1 MDDISLQDK
10 ERIDFEETARRVLID
25 STPDSGARRILLYFY
40 KFSQNITQYGTIN
53 PGNKHLAKRF
63 GWTAN
68 TLRAHLCIAKKTGF
82 LSTVGNGKS
91 RYFIFNQALLE
102 EKTMLFLQ
110 QKEAKKPVE
119 NHVENSQNFGVKSK
133 LFLANSVTNQ
143 VMLPEMVQVMN
154 QVMQNAQITPVI
166 SGLNMNEKMN
176 EKSNN
181 GKICEKIKTIFE
193 SYKSNKIPLKN
204 AVYETVRLCDS
215 LRSSHCEPTKV
226 VSHDLCFSGK
236 SDLEQLSLFDYLDYL
251 TSIDKAN
258 ANTVPKGLE
267 ANAISVKLNQK
278 VNLPLFNWNVGVAD
292 VKKKVPEVVCSAAAT
307 PDFHAPAFTKTYAVA
322 SPEPR
327 EALCTIKDECHIVS
341 ENNTPHRASHD
352 LTQNPP
358 LSKSPISGIK
368 SGGRLPKRPA
378 STPSAPFSTPVRAD
392 NLELKKRQ
400 TRGDYAEATNLLK
413 QLQPLLGNFNI
424 TRSLVAKAKN
434 MIKIFTSEKILK
446 SVDAYL
452 NAKWINTPGIY
463 NFLSEEVLGRFA
475 MVVEK
480 PKQNPYADYPD
491 DRLPFQKRI
500 DEDRI
505 NSGLMPSYMNK
516 ELIMKYDI
524 YDWLYDENGEP
535 HKYRIDGSPEHDQW
549 LIDHVHERPWLLDYY
564 DPEYKTIIYPI
575 GSPEYEKDKQRI
587 DKDNAHI
594 AELRK
599 IAGLE
604 V

>member
-1 MDDISLQDK
+1 MNDISLQDK

-68 TLRAHLCIAKKTGF
+68 TLRAHLCVAKKTGF
-82 LSTVGNGKS
+82 LSTVGNGKL

-110 QKEAKKPVE
+110 QKGAQNPVE
-119 NHVENSQNFGVKSK
+119 NPVENSQIFCAKSQN
-133 LFLANSVTNQ
+133 FLANSVMN
-143 VMLPEMVQVMN
+143 QVMN
-154 QVMQNAQITPVI
+154 QVMIPVMNQVIQNAQITPVI
-166 SGLNMNEKMN
+166 SNLNMNMKNNEKMI
-176 EKSNN
+176 N

-193 SYKSNKIPLKN
+193 LYKTNKIPLKN

-236 SDLEQLSLFDYLDYL
+236 SDFEQLSLFDYLDYL

-258 ANTVPKGLE
+258 ANTVPKGLD
-267 ANAISVKLNQK
+267 ANAISVELNQM
-278 VNLPLFNWNVGVAD
+278 VNLPLFSGNVGEAD
-292 VKKKVPEVVCSAAAT
+292 VKEKVPEVVCSAVAVHT
-307 PDFHAPAFTKTYAVA
+307 PPAFTKTYAVA

-327 EALCTIKDECHIVS
+327 EALCTVKDECHIVS
-341 ENNTPHRASHD
+341 ENNTPNRASHD

-358 LSKSPISGIK
+358 LSKSPIAGVK
-368 SGGRLPKRPA
+368 SGQRLPKRPS
-378 STPSAPFSTPVRAD
+378 STSSAPFSTPVRAD

-413 QLQPLLGNFNI
+413 QLQPSFGNFNI
-424 TRSLVAKAKN
+424 TRSLATKTKN

-452 NAKWINTPGIY
+452 NAKWIDIPSIY
-463 NFLSEEVLGRFA
+463 NFLSEEILGRFA
-475 MVVEK
+475 MIVEK

-491 DRLPFQKRI
+491 DRTDSGKAMDDCLIER
-500 DEDRI
+500 
-505 NSGLMPSYMNK
+505 GLMPNLMTK
-516 ELIMKYDI
+516 KLMMKYGILD
-524 YDWLYDENGEP
+524 LFYDENGEP
-535 HKYRIDGSPEHDQW
+535 HRYRIAGTPEHDQW
-549 LIDHVHERPWLLDYY
+549 LVEHAKEKPWILDYSDY
-564 DPEYKTIIYPI
+564 STLSIYAPGSSQYERYKK
-575 GSPEYEKDKQRI
+575 EI
-587 DKDNAHI
+587 DEGNAHI
-594 AELRK
+594 TELRK
-599 IAGLE
+599 RAGLE
-604 V
+604 

>member
-40 KFSQNITQYGTIN
+40 KFNQKITKYGTIN

-63 GWTAN
+63 GWAAS

-82 LSTVGNGKS
+82 LSTVGNGKL

-143 VMLPEMVQVMN
+143 VMLPEMVQVTN
-154 QVMQNAQITPVI
+154 QVTQNAQITPVI
-166 SGLNMNEKMN
+166 STLNVNEKMN

-181 GKICEKIKTIFE
+181 GKICEKIETIFE
-193 SYKSNKIPLKN
+193 SYKLNKIPLKN

-226 VSHDLCFSGK
+226 VSHDLCFSDK
-236 SDLEQLSLFDYLDYL
+236 SNLEQLSLFDYLDYL

-258 ANTVPKGLE
+258 ANTIPKGLD
-267 ANAISVKLNQK
+267 ANAISVELNQM
-278 VNLPLFNWNVGVAD
+278 VNLPLFSGNVGEAD
-292 VKKKVPEVVCSAAAT
+292 VKEKVPEVVCSAVAVHGDST
-307 PDFHAPAFTKTYAVA
+307 HAPARIYAVA

-327 EALCTIKDECHIVS
+327 EALCTIKDECLIVS
-341 ENNTPHRASHD
+341 GNNTPHSASHD

-358 LSKSPISGIK
+358 LSNSSISGIK
-368 SGGRLPKRPA
+368 SGERLRKRPA
-378 STPSAPFSTPVRAD
+378 STSTVPFSTPVRAD

-424 TRSLVAKAKN
+424 TRSLATKTKN

-446 SVDAYL
+446 AVDAYL
-452 NAKWINTPGIY
+452 NAKWVTDPNIY
-463 NFLSEEVLGRFA
+463 SFLSEETLGRFA
-475 MVVEK
+475 TIVEK
-480 PKQNPYADYPD
+480 PKQNEYADYPD
-491 DRLPFQKRI
+491 DRT
-500 DEDRI
+500 DEGKAMDNCLIER
-505 NSGLMPSYMNK
+505 GLMPNLMTK
-516 ELIMKYDI
+516 KLMMKYGILD
-524 YDWLYDENGEP
+524 LFYDENGEP
-535 HKYRIDGSPEHDQW
+535 HRYRIDGTPEHDQW
-549 LIDHVHERPWLLDYY
+549 LIEHAKENPSLLDYSDY
-564 DPEYKTIIYPI
+564 SSLRIYTP
-575 GSPEYEKDKQRI
+575 GDSQYEKYKKEI
-587 DKDNAHI
+587 DEKNTHI

-599 IAGLE
+599 IVGLE